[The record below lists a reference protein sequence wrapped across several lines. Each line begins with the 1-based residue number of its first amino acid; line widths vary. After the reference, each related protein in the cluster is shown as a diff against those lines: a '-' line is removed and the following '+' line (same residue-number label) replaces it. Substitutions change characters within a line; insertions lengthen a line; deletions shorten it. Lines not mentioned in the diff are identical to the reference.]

1 MDLNDFKNNTK
12 AGVHSACL
20 GGCWTTVVNGFAGM
34 RDYPE
39 KLIFN
44 PVLPAAW
51 TSYSFKIAYKGRKI
65 NIKVDNSGVE
75 YKLLKGTIDHRIKR
89 RRNGDHS

>member
-1 MDLNDFKNNTK
+1 M
-12 AGVHSACL
+12 
-20 GGCWTTVVNGFAGM
+20 TVVNGFAGM

-65 NIKVDNSGVE
+65 NIKVDSSGVE
-75 YKLLKGTIDHRIKR
+75 YKLLKGEPLTIESNGEEMVIIVDRIIF
-89 RRNGDHS
+89 